1 LATLKEITGRSS
13 AWISS
18 MLFRVLASGRHIVTR
33 PKQVR
38 LAGSVLDRDRHV
50 CAFFHS
56 KEDEY
61 RILLP
66 FIRDGFDEGDRALHI
81 IDPRNRDDHVR
92 RLEQAGIAVAE
103 AQSREQLEIR
113 PWDDAYLKEGYF
125 DQHRQIALIDR
136 WLAAGKENGFP
147 MTRLVANMAWAMEDS
162 PGVNGIIE
170 YESRLNDVLPKY
182 HDAVCCT
189 YDLSRFSA
197 SVIMDALRVHPA
209 VIIGGILQV
218 NPFYVP
224 PDVFLRELEERRVLE
239 NASAS

>member
-1 LATLKEITGRSS
+1 
-13 AWISS
+13 
-18 MLFRVLASGRHIVTR
+18 M
-33 PKQVR
+33 
-38 LAGSVLDRDRHV
+38 LDRDRHV

-81 IDPRNRDDHVR
+81 IDPRNRADHVR
-92 RLEQAGIAVAE
+92 RLEQVGIDVSE

-125 DQHRQIALIDR
+125 DQHRQIALIER
-136 WLAAGKENGFP
+136 SLAAGKENGFP
-147 MTRLVANMAWAMEDS
+147 MTRLVANMAWAMEAW

>member
-1 LATLKEITGRSS
+1 LATLKEITGRST
-13 AWISS
+13 ALISS
-18 MLFRVLASGRHIVTR
+18 MFLRVLAEGRHVVTQ

-38 LAGSVLDRDRHV
+38 LAGSMFDRARHV

-56 KEDEY
+56 KEEEY
-61 RILLP
+61 HVLLP
-66 FIRDGFDEGDRALHI
+66 FIRDGLDEGDRALHI

-92 RLEQAGIAVAE
+92 RLEQVGIDVAE

-113 PWDDAYLKEGYF
+113 SWEDAYLKEGSF
-125 DQHRQIALIDR
+125 DQHRQIALIER
-136 WLAAGKENGFP
+136 WLAAGKAHGFP
-147 MTRLVANMAWAMEDS
+147 MTRLVANMSWAMEDW
-162 PGVNGIIE
+162 PGVNNILE